1 MLYNWKYGVLN
12 LLGLYDMVKLK
23 ANVISYNLKSY
34 DKIRLVQST
43 TYVYAKWLEYKGL
56 VYMRLRQFS
65 VLKPEG
71 CEHRPITLNT
81 HKSIYRPIRRR
92 LPKHIKHQKQQTAA
106 RMGLKGII
114 IN

>member
-1 MLYNWKYGVLN
+1 
-12 LLGLYDMVKLK
+12 
-23 ANVISYNLKSY
+23 
-34 DKIRLVQST
+34 
-43 TYVYAKWLEYKGL
+43 
-56 VYMRLRQFS
+56 MRLRQFS

-92 LPKHIKHQKQQTAA
+92 LPKDIKHQKQKQQTAA